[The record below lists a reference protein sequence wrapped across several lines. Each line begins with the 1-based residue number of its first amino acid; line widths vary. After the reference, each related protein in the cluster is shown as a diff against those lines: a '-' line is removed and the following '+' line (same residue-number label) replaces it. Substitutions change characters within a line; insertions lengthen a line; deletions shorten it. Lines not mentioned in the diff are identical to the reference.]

1 MYEGITM
8 SLKILVA
15 DDNKFTRTVYEDMLK
30 KRGHNVTS
38 ASNGDECL
46 SKFKAQWLKKSP
58 GSKVF
63 DSVILDYSMPQANG
77 DEVVGEILRMSPK
90 QDVLILSAY
99 DAGKLKEAF
108 ARTKDSIEIIQKGF
122 PIEALIEKLES
133 NEGK

>member
-1 MYEGITM
+1 M

-15 DDNKFTRTVYEDMLK
+15 DDNKFTRTVYEDMFRR
-30 KRGHNVTS
+30 RGHDVIA

-46 SKFKAQWLKKSP
+46 TKYKTQWLSKSP

-77 DEVVGEILRMSPK
+77 DEVVGEILRMSPN
-90 QDVLILSAY
+90 QQVLILSAY
-99 DAGKLKEAF
+99 DADDLKEAF
-108 ARTKDSIEIIQKGF
+108 SKIKDSVEIIQKGF

>member
-1 MYEGITM
+1 MP
-8 SLKILVA
+8 LKILVA
-15 DDNKFTRTVYEDMLK
+15 DDNNFTRNVYEDMFR
-30 KRGHNVTS
+30 KRGHDVTS

-46 SKFKAQWLKKSP
+46 TKFKTQWLSKSP

-77 DEVVGEILRMSPK
+77 DQVVGEILRMSPK

-99 DAGKLKEAF
+99 DAEKLKDAF
-108 ARTKDSIEIIQKGF
+108 SKLKDSVEIIQKGF

>member
-1 MYEGITM
+1 M

-15 DDNKFTRTVYEDMLK
+15 DDNKFTRSVYEDMFR
-30 KRGHNVTS
+30 KRGHDVTA

-46 SKFKAQWLKKSP
+46 TKFKTQGLAKAP

-99 DAGKLKEAF
+99 DASELKKAF
-108 ARTKDSIEIIQKGF
+108 AKIKNSVEIIQKGF
-122 PIEALIEKLES
+122 PIEALIEKLEN

>member
-1 MYEGITM
+1 M

-15 DDNKFTRTVYEDMLK
+15 DDNNFTRNVYEDMFR
-30 KRGHNVTS
+30 KRGHDVTS

-46 SKFKAQWLKKSP
+46 TKFKTQWLSKSP

-77 DEVVGEILRMSPK
+77 DQVVGEILKMAPK

-99 DAGKLKEAF
+99 DADKLKDAF
-108 ARTKDSIEIIQKGF
+108 SKLKDSVEIIQKGF

-133 NEGK
+133 SEGK

>member
-1 MYEGITM
+1 M

-15 DDNKFTRTVYEDMLK
+15 DDNKFTRTVYEDMFK
-30 KRGHNVTS
+30 KRGHDVVA

-46 SKFKAQWLKKSP
+46 TKFKTQWLTKSP
-58 GSKVF
+58 GAKVF

-77 DEVVGEILRMSPK
+77 DEVVGEILRMSPH

-99 DAGKLKEAF
+99 DATDLKEAF
-108 ARTKDSIEIIQKGF
+108 AKLKDSVEIIQKGF
-122 PIEALIEKLES
+122 PIEALIEKLEN

>member
-1 MYEGITM
+1 M

-15 DDNKFTRTVYEDMLK
+15 DDNNFTRNVYEDMFR
-30 KRGHNVTS
+30 KRGHDVTS

-46 SKFKAQWLKKSP
+46 TKFKTQWLSKSP

-63 DSVILDYSMPQANG
+63 DSVILDYSMPQVNG
-77 DEVVGEILRMSPK
+77 DQVVGEILRMAPK

-99 DAGKLKEAF
+99 DAEKLKEAF
-108 ARTKDSIEIIQKGF
+108 SKTKDSVEIIQKGF

-133 NEGK
+133 SEGK